1 MVAADAAALVAP
13 TVSVVAGA
21 SGSVIVF
28 ETELEVVLGST
39 KSEVC
44 VRNENCEGA
53 AARLILVDEA
63 VEVMVDETSVE
74 VAVLEL
80 LLLGNEMITLD
91 VVVIVLLAA
100 VVVVV
105 LLAETGDV
113 VMAALVVVVLLLDTG
128 VDVGAALVMTD
139 VELSTAV
146 VVVVTSLQR
155 RTISDLS

>member
-1 MVAADAAALVAP
+1 M
-13 TVSVVAGA
+13 
-21 SGSVIVF
+21 VF
-28 ETELEVVLGST
+28 EAELEVVLGST
-39 KSEVC
+39 KSDVW

-53 AARLILVDEA
+53 AARLMLVDEA

-105 LLAETGDV
+105 LLAETGWV

-128 VDVGAALVMTD
+128 VDVGAALVMTE
-139 VELSTAV
+139 VELSMAV

-155 RTISDLS
+155 RVVSDLS

>member
-1 MVAADAAALVAP
+1 M
-13 TVSVVAGA
+13 
-21 SGSVIVF
+21 F

-39 KSEVC
+39 KSDVW
-44 VRNENCEGA
+44 VRKENCEGA
-53 AARLILVDEA
+53 AARLMLVDEA

-100 VVVVV
+100 VVVVL
-105 LLAETGDV
+105 LLAETGEV
-113 VMAALVVVVLLLDTG
+113 VMAALVVVVLFDTG
-128 VDVGAALVMTD
+128 VDVGAALVITE

-155 RTISDLS
+155 RLVSDLS